1 MFMNRSLHHHRC
13 FEITMADYV
22 TIVILS
28 DCDDVI
34 ASSHA
39 LKITMVDYVTLVIL
53 SGC

>member
-1 MFMNRSLHHHRC
+1 MG
-13 FEITMADYV
+13 DYV

-28 DCDDVI
+28 GCDDVTI